1 MELGFIGLGRMGGNM
16 VERLLAGGHRI
27 VAYNR
32 SPDKTREVAESGAV
46 PTFSIEEL
54 VNALGDRPRA
64 VWIMVPAGDPTTQQI
79 QTLIPLL
86 DKGDIIIDGGN
97 SNFRDSIARAKMLH
111 EQGINFMDVG
121 TSGGIWGLKNG
132 YCMMIGGDREIFDHL
147 RPLFATLA
155 PNEDGYDYFGSHGAG
170 HFTKMVHNG
179 IEYGMMQA
187 YGEGFEII
195 KCSDYQVDLSRLCRV
210 WNNGSVVRSWLLEL
224 AERAFEQEGDAL
236 EKIRGYVEDSGEG
249 RWTVLEAIANSV
261 PAPIITLSLMAR
273 FASRQEESFGAQVT
287 AALRNQFGGHAV
299 RVADA
304 IEAQMAGE
312 SMKSVA
318 PNSPTVAATTV
329 SASTADAAEAIM
341 SATEAAERASAPDE
355 VETGGVIKDIEGT
368 AQGIYQS
375 KLDTG
380 KGPISSDGGSGTNRQ

>member
-54 VNALGDRPRA
+54 VNALEDRPRA

-111 EQGINFMDVG
+111 EQGLNFMDVG

-155 PNEDGYDYFGSHGAG
+155 PNEDGYDYFGTHGAG

-304 IEAQMAGE
+304 IEAQMAAE

-318 PNSPTVAATTV
+318 PNTPTVPATTV

-380 KGPISSDGGSGTNRQ
+380 KGPISSDGGPGTNRQ

>member
-1 MELGFIGLGRMGGNM
+1 MELGFIGLGRMGANM
-16 VERLLAGGHRI
+16 VERLLLGGHRV

-32 SPDKTREVAESGAV
+32 SPDKTREVAEHGAV
-46 PTFSIEEL
+46 AAFSIEEL
-54 VNALGDRPRA
+54 VEQLTDAPQA

-86 DKGDIIIDGGN
+86 NKGDIIIDGGN
-97 SNFRDSIARAKMLH
+97 SNFRDSVARAKMLH
-111 EQGINFMDVG
+111 EHGINFVDVG

-132 YCMMIGGDREIFDHL
+132 YCMMIGGEREVFDHL
-147 RPLFATLA
+147 RPIFATLA

-195 KCSDYQVDLSRLCRV
+195 KCSDYNVDMSRLSRV

-236 EKIRGYVEDSGEG
+236 DNIRGYVEDSGEG
-249 RWTVLEAIANSV
+249 RWTVMEAIATSV

-273 FASRQEESFGAQVT
+273 FYSRQEESFSAQVT

-299 RVADA
+299 RVADS
-304 IEAQMAGE
+304 IESQVAAE
-312 SMKSVA
+312 SMRSVA
-318 PNSPTVAATTV
+318 PSTPTTPATTV
-329 SASTADAAEAIM
+329 KTSTAEASEKIMDATTAAE
-341 SATEAAERASAPDE
+341 SAAESKPDA
-355 VETGGVIKDIEGT
+355 GGTVKDIQTT
-368 AQGIYQS
+368 AQDIYKS
-375 KLDTG
+375 TLDV
-380 KGPISSDGGSGTNRQ
+380 KKN